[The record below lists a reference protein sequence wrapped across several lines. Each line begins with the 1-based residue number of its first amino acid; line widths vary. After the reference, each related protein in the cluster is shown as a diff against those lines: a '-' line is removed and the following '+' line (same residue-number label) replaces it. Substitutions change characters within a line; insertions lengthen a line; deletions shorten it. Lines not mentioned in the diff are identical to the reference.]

1 MSAGPPR
8 MLEGVRIVD
17 LTSVMFGPYATQ
29 LMADMGADVIKV
41 EAPSGDIFRRVGKP
55 AKTRGMGG
63 CHMTVNRGKRS
74 VALNLKTDAGKA
86 YLRELCETADVFIH
100 NVRGRA
106 IERLGFG
113 YQAVKAIRPDVVY
126 VHCVG
131 FGSDGPYAHLQAYD
145 DVIQAATGAT
155 SLIGKVDGD
164 PTHRY
169 IPTVIADKV
178 GGLHAAYAVLAAY
191 VHRLRTGEGQFV
203 EVPMFEAFTQF
214 LLQEHL
220 NEATFDPPTG
230 PLGYDRQLAPNRQP
244 FQTSDGA
251 ISIVPYTDDN
261 WSKIFEILGD
271 PQVMDDARFQTA
283 LDRLKHA
290 DELYGH
296 IARLTPARR
305 TADWLQRLE
314 EAHIPAMA
322 ARDLSDIKD
331 DPHLRA
337 VGFFRPDEH
346 PSEGAYVRTR
356 PPVRFSAAAEIPTRH
371 APRIG
376 EHTEEVRAEL
386 DALKAARAAA
396 E

>member
-1 MSAGPPR
+1 

-29 LMADMGADVIKV
+29 LMADMGADVVKV

-74 VALNLKTDAGKA
+74 VALDLKSDEGKA

-113 YQAVKAIRPDVVY
+113 YAAVRAIRPDVVY

-164 PTHRY
+164 PTPRY
-169 IPTVIADKV
+169 IPSVIADKV

-203 EVPMFEAFTQF
+203 EVPMFEAFAQF

-220 NEATFDPPTG
+220 NEATFAPPTG
-230 PLGYDRQLAPNRQP
+230 PLGYDRQLSPERQP
-244 FQTSDGA
+244 FPTADGA

-261 WSKIFEILGD
+261 WAKIFTVLGE
-271 PQVMDDARFQTA
+271 PEVMDDPRFGTA

-290 DELYGH
+290 GLLYGQ
-296 IARLTPARR
+296 IARLTPARTTGEWLSR
-305 TADWLQRLE
+305 LAAAD
-314 EAHIPAMA
+314 IPAMA
-322 ARDLSDIKD
+322 ARDLADIQD
-331 DPHLRA
+331 DPHLKA
-337 VGFFRPDEH
+337 VGFFSPATH
-346 PSEGAYVRTR
+346 PSEGDYVRTR
-356 PPVRFSAAAEIPTRH
+356 PPVRFSAAPQIATRH

-386 DALKAARAAA
+386 AARRRPPPSA